1 MPSRA
6 LSLPC
11 LLLTGLVLLPGCRS
25 GASLADRANTPP
37 PGTGEA
43 ASRPAPRPPLD
54 NAPYG
59 RVLER
64 FVDRQGLVD
73 YRGLQQNP
81 QDLKAYVAAI
91 GAVEPAR
98 FASWHPSE
106 QIAFLLNAYN
116 ALTLASIIE
125 QDPIRASIR
134 DIPGV
139 WKLKRHTV
147 AGEAM
152 TLDHIEH
159 GILRKRYDEPRIHAA
174 LVCAAISCPPLRREP
189 YGGPRLNAQLDEQSR
204 LWLAS
209 PQGLVIHRA
218 AGPGAGGGPG
228 SVAISQIFQWFGDD
242 WKRRYAT
249 TERFGDH
256 DGQREILNF
265 ISGYVSP
272 ADRAFLRS
280 GDYRLT
286 HLQYDW
292 SLNQQ

>member
-1 MPSRA
+1 MTFRS
-6 LSLPC
+6 
-11 LLLTGLVLLPGCRS
+11 LLLLAGVLLLAGCR
-25 GASLADRANTPP
+25 GGPSLADRANSTPQQQAN
-37 PGTGEA
+37 GTPT
-43 ASRPAPRPPLD
+43 RPAPRPPLD
-54 NAPYG
+54 HSAYA

-73 YRGLQQNP
+73 YRGLQQEP
-81 QDLKAYVAAI
+81 RDLEAYVAAI
-91 GAVEPAR
+91 TAVEPDR

-125 QDPIRASIR
+125 QEPIRASIR

-139 WKLKRHTV
+139 WKLRRHTV
-147 AGEAM
+147 AGEGM

-189 YGGPRLNAQLDEQSR
+189 YTGPALDTQLDDQSR
-204 LWLAS
+204 LWLSS
-209 PQGLVIHRA
+209 PQGLVIGR
-218 AGPGAGGGPG
+218 GAQGEPG

-249 TERFGDH
+249 SERFGDH
-256 DGQREILNF
+256 EGQRAILNY

-272 ADRAFLRS
+272 ADQAFLRN

>member
-1 MPSRA
+1 MTLRS
-6 LSLPC
+6 
-11 LLLTGLVLLPGCRS
+11 LLLLASVLLLGACR
-25 GASLADRANTPP
+25 GGPSLADRANSTPQP
-37 PGTGEA
+37 PANGTA
-43 ASRPAPRPPLD
+43 TRPAPRPPLD
-54 NAPYG
+54 NAAYA
-59 RVLER
+59 RLLER

-73 YRGLQQNP
+73 YRGLQQKP

-98 FASWHPSE
+98 FASWRPSE

-125 QDPIRASIR
+125 QEPIRASIR

-147 AGEAM
+147 AGEGM

-189 YGGPRLNAQLDEQSR
+189 YGGEELNAQLDEQSR
-204 LWLAS
+204 LWLTS
-209 PQGLVIHRA
+209 PQGLVISR
-218 AGPGAGGGPG
+218 GAGGEAGT
-228 SVAISQIFQWFGDD
+228 VAISQIFQWFGDD

-249 TERFGDH
+249 TESFGRHGDQ
-256 DGQREILNF
+256 GAILNY